1 MKISY
6 KLAILAVGA
15 LVLFSGCSVKHP
27 KYVGPA
33 KAVSYDSD
41 KVEKGELVTVVA
53 HFSQH
58 STWTAGAD
66 GAESVYFAFQVAAED
81 TLKKG
86 KRYFSIYR
94 PIAISDFEGKG
105 LKSEEDFIQRCIKDS
120 TPTIG
125 APFQT
130 TRYSASYC
138 GTTVV
143 QDSYLEIVQYKE
155 KPKHVTSYDAEK
167 IIALIKKAKKYVNL
181 SDQINY
187 KSEKDFGIGW
197 GVYGAQDY
205 GKWFDTRRSDPR
217 EADKVIENK

>member
-41 KVEKGELVTVVA
+41 KVEKGDLVTVVA

-86 KRYFSIYR
+86 KKYFSIYG
-94 PIAISDFEGKG
+94 PIAI
-105 LKSEEDFIQRCIKDS
+105 LR
-120 TPTIG
+120 
-125 APFQT
+125 
-130 TRYSASYC
+130 
-138 GTTVV
+138 
-143 QDSYLEIVQYKE
+143 
-155 KPKHVTSYDAEK
+155 
-167 IIALIKKAKKYVNL
+167 IAV
-181 SDQINY
+181 
-187 KSEKDFGIGW
+187 
-197 GVYGAQDY
+197 
-205 GKWFDTRRSDPR
+205 
-217 EADKVIENK
+217 